1 MTKEI
6 TINWKS
12 GTRRIELKIPGEK
25 EAIHHMA
32 TAPTPLRMSPKSLG
46 WINRT
51 LALGTSLSVNQIEE
65 MTVNNG
71 YNLVTEVLAYWQEN
85 EAFEIGEAEEAKETE
100 EKDGIQ
106 EQLEAIDLNDDGSV
120 DVEDMR

>member
-6 TINWKS
+6 TIDWRGGK
-12 GTRRIELKIPGEK
+12 RRIELKQPGEK
-25 EAIHHMA
+25 VAMHHMA
-32 TAPTPLRMSPKSLG
+32 TAPTPLEMSPKSLG

-51 LALGTSLSVNQIEE
+51 INLGTSLSINQIENL
-65 MTVNNG
+65 TINDG
-71 YNLVTEVLAYWQEN
+71 YNLLTEILTYWE
-85 EAFEIGEAEEAKETE
+85 ESGTFEVGETEETE